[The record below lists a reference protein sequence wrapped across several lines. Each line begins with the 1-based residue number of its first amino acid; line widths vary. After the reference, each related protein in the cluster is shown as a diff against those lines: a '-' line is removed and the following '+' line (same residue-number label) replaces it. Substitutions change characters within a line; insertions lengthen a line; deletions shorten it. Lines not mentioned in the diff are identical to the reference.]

1 MPFEFPG
8 EGRRTVGEYSYG
20 EDIPLGQMKEDEDGN
35 KTYWS
40 GQNYGYQSYESYQ
53 QLGDK
58 GYFAGRTGGRNP
70 GHEAVLGQES
80 AARTISSAKELAKG
94 ALRSVTTGEQRQNLR
109 RGINLNMSLAGMI
122 FNYHPQAKALMQ
134 GLTALDKVY
143 EQASRP
149 LNIGKPQLELIETV
163 LTAGTSGPLKGAKG
177 AKTLTDL
184 VPQPRFAMQLAGIPV
199 QDAGMSWARQQL
211 DNVMRAVTTT
221 DEEILGS
228 VRGGIKPGDSI
239 VTGDQGKHLADRAAK
254 IQEKSGFI
262 SQINEHLTALKE
274 LATDPKNLAI
284 YVKNNPLIDDLYKRK
299 KGDLKGIA
307 DSLRARKKDA
317 MEALSQWQSN
327 VLPFEKDGPAQKWFR
342 STAGQLAKKREEV
355 ARGLSDWLHQHH
367 LFPKGISAAYFN
379 KMDELIAKGK
389 ATYDDLVAMAE
400 YAAAQDRRAGDVKS
414 NLLNMEDKPHG
425 ELHDVLREQGA
436 ELPKEKIQDS
446 LKNVDSV
453 DDLMTLWKEIL
464 TGDVAYNID
473 TAKIWE
479 PLDRTLKEIQ
489 GK

>member
-1 MPFEFPG
+1 MPFEFSG
-8 EGRRTVGEYSYG
+8 TGRKTVGEYSYG

-53 QLGDK
+53 QLGNK
-58 GYFAGRTGGRNP
+58 GYFAGRTGGRQP
-70 GHEAVLGQES
+70 GHEAVFGQES

-109 RGINLNMSLAGMI
+109 RGIDLNMSLAGMV
-122 FNYHPQAKALMQ
+122 FNYHPQAKMLMQ
-134 GLTALDKVY
+134 GLMLLDKGY

-149 LNIGKPQLELIETV
+149 LNIGKTQLELVETV
-163 LTAGTSGPLKGAKG
+163 ATAGTSGPAKG
-177 AKTLTDL
+177 AMTLTDL
-184 VPQPRFAMQLAGIPV
+184 VPKPRFAMQLAGIPG
-199 QDAGMSWARQQL
+199 DASWARQQL

-221 DEEILGS
+221 DEEVLGS
-228 VRGGIKPGDSI
+228 VRGGIKPGDKI
-239 VTGDQGKHLADRAAK
+239 VTGDQGKQLADRAAK
-254 IQEKSGFI
+254 IEEKSGFI

-307 DSLRARKKDA
+307 ESLRARKKDA

-327 VLPFEKDGPAQKWFR
+327 VLPFDKEGPNQNWFR
-342 STAGQLAKKREEV
+342 TTAGLAAKTAEQKI
-355 ARGLSDWLHQHH
+355 RGLSDWLHQHH
-367 LFPKGISAAYFN
+367 LFPKGISAAYFS
-379 KMDELIAKGK
+379 KMDELIAANK
-389 ATYDDLVAMAE
+389 ATPDDLVAMAE
-400 YAAAQDRRAGDVKS
+400 FAANQGRRPGDVRA
-414 NLLNMEDKPHG
+414 NLLNMIKAPHD
-425 ELHDVLREQGA
+425 ELHKILRKQGA
-436 ELPKEKIQDS
+436 EIPKEKIQEF
-446 LKNVDSV
+446 LKDVDSV
-453 DDLMTLWKEIL
+453 DDLMALWKEVL
-464 TGDVAYNID
+464 AGDVAYNIG

-479 PLDRTLKEIQ
+479 PLDKLIKDVQ

>member
-1 MPFEFPG
+1 MPFEFSG
-8 EGRRTVGEYSYG
+8 TGRKTVGEYSYG
-20 EDIPLGQMKEDEDGN
+20 EDIPLGQMKEDEEGN

-40 GQNYGYQSYESYQ
+40 GQNYGWQSYESYQ
-53 QLGDK
+53 QLGDT
-58 GYFAGRTGGRNP
+58 GYFAGRTGGRQP
-70 GHEAVLGQES
+70 GREAVFGQES

-109 RGINLNMSLAGMI
+109 RGIDLNMSLAGMV
-122 FNYHPQAKALMQ
+122 FNYHPQAKMLMQ
-134 GLTALDKVY
+134 GLTLLDKGY

-149 LNIGKPQLELIETV
+149 LNIGKTQLELIETV
-163 LTAGTSGPLKGAKG
+163 ATAGTSGPLKGAQG
-177 AKTLTDL
+177 ARTLTDL
-184 VPQPRFAMQLAGIPV
+184 VPQPRFAMQLAGIPG
-199 QDAGMSWARQQL
+199 DAGTSWARQQL

-221 DEEILGS
+221 DQEILG
-228 VRGGIKPGDSI
+228 VRGGIKEGDKI
-239 VTGDQGKHLADRAAK
+239 VTGQQGKHLTDRAAK

-284 YVKNNPLIDDLYKRK
+284 YVKNNPLIEDLYKRK

-317 MEALSQWQSN
+317 MESLSQWQSN

-342 STAGQLAKKREEV
+342 STAGQAAKKAEEV

-367 LFPKGISAAYFN
+367 LFPKGISAAYFS
-379 KMDELIAKGK
+379 KMDEFIAAGK

-400 YAAAQDRRAGDVKS
+400 YAAEQNRRAGDVKS

-446 LKNVDSV
+446 LKNVKSV
-453 DDLMTLWKEIL
+453 DDLMTLWKEVL

-479 PLDRTLKEIQ
+479 PLDKTLKEIQ

>member
-1 MPFEFPG
+1 MPFEFSG

-70 GHEAVLGQES
+70 THEAVLGHES

-109 RGINLNMSLAGMI
+109 RGIDLNMSLAGMV

-134 GLTALDKVY
+134 GLTLLDKAY

-149 LNIGKPQLELIETV
+149 LNIGKPQLELIETIATV
-163 LTAGTSGPLKGAKG
+163 GTSGPLKGAKG

-184 VPQPRFAMQLAGIPV
+184 VPQQRFAMQLAGIPG
-199 QDAGMSWARQQL
+199 DASWARQQL

-221 DEEILGS
+221 DEEVLGS
-228 VRGGIKPGDSI
+228 VRGGIKPGDSLSSPAQEKQLI
-239 VTGDQGKHLADRAAK
+239 NRAKK
-254 IQEKSGFI
+254 IEQKSGFI

-299 KGDLKGIA
+299 KGDLKAIA

-317 MEALSQWQSN
+317 MESLSQWQSN
-327 VLPFEKDGPAQKWFR
+327 VLPFDKEGPGQNWFR
-342 STAGQLAKKREEV
+342 TTAGQAAKTAEQQI
-355 ARGLSDWLHQHH
+355 RGISEWLEQHH
-367 LFPKGISAAYFN
+367 LFPKGISAAYFS
-379 KMDELIAKGK
+379 KMDDLISKGL
-389 ATYDDLVAMAE
+389 ATKDDLIAMAE
-400 YAAAQDRRAGDVKS
+400 FAANQGRRAGDVRS
-414 NLLNMEDKPHG
+414 NLLNMMKAPHN
-425 ELHDVLREQGA
+425 ELHDVLRDLGA
-436 ELPKEKIQDS
+436 EIPKEKIQEF
-446 LKNVDSV
+446 LKDVANV
-453 DDLMTLWKEIL
+453 DDLMALWKEVL